1 MKTVILRIIAFVL
14 AAFAGGCATP
24 PPPDLPQS
32 LQREAEQILHAGDVL
47 KIAFPGAP
55 NLDSTQQIR
64 RDGKL
69 NLPMV
74 GEVVAADRTP
84 ADLQT
89 ELRGAYS
96 KQLLSGDVTVT
107 VVSSPFT
114 VFVAGAV
121 LRPGKIA
128 PERAITALEAVM
140 EAGGFDNAK
149 ANPRAVVVIRN
160 ERDTIRRV
168 TLDLQALLD
177 GRQSTPFYL
186 KAYDIVYVPEKF
198 SFF

>member
-1 MKTVILRIIAFVL
+1 MKTVTLRIITLVL

-24 PPPDLPQS
+24 PSAAIPPS

-84 ADLQT
+84 ADLQA

>member
-1 MKTVILRIIAFVL
+1 MKTVILRIIALVL

>member
-1 MKTVILRIIAFVL
+1 MKTVILRIIALVL
-14 AAFAGGCATP
+14 AAFTGGCATP

>member
-1 MKTVILRIIAFVL
+1 MKTVSLRIIALVL
-14 AAFAGGCATP
+14 AALAGGCATP

-140 EAGGFDNAK
+140 EAGG
-149 ANPRAVVVIRN
+149 IRN